1 MPVSARNG
9 AAMAV
14 ALMSLAMATASADDN
29 YESWPL
35 LKTPFESTGG
45 GGIMIGGYDPIA
57 VSDKCRT
64 DFTATEPGGK
74 VYYNKIEFDV
84 PTGSGRHPLHQRQ
97 MASRRRQHVGN
108 DAVQGLHQGRRAQA
122 FAIAIVIPEF
132 RVRGISGTQ
141 GSGHRGG
148 RDPGSRIAAGAAPG
162 MTVFCYSAAALRAFS
177 TLSARRPVSSAR
189 WWNLAV

>member
-9 AAMAV
+9 AVMAV

-74 VYYNKIEFDV
+74 VYTNKIEFDAV
-84 PTGSGRHPLHQRQ
+84 PVQGGILCTNGKWQAIDGSMSGTTPFRVFIKDGV
-97 MASRRRQHVGN
+97 RRRS
-108 DAVQGLHQGRRAQA
+108 
-122 FAIAIVIPEF
+122 P
-132 RVRGISGTQ
+132 
-141 GSGHRGG
+141 
-148 RDPGSRIAAGAAPG
+148 
-162 MTVFCYSAAALRAFS
+162 
-177 TLSARRPVSSAR
+177 
-189 WWNLAV
+189 